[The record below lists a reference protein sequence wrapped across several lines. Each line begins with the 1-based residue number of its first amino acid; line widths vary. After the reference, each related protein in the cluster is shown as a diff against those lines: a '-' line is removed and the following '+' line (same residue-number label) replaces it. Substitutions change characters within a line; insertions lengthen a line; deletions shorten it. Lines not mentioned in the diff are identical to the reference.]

1 MREIK
6 TCIFDMDGVI
16 CDTAKYHFYAWK
28 KLGDRLGIV
37 FTEQDNERLKGVSR
51 MESLEIL
58 LSLSDRTYT
67 EEEKLSFAKEK
78 NENYVD
84 YISAMDKNEILPGV
98 LSVLEY
104 CKKEGIK
111 TALGSVSKNA
121 GIILDRLKLWTYF
134 DAVIDGTKVV
144 RAKPDPEVFLKGA
157 AETGTEPS
165 CCVVFE
171 DAYTGVEAARAAG
184 MLAVGIG
191 SEQALPN
198 ADFVIRGFEEMSA
211 EQLMNRI
218 RQF

>member
-51 MESLEIL
+51 MESLKIL
-58 LSLSDRTYT
+58 LSLSDETYT
-67 EEEKLSFAKEK
+67 EEEKLSFAEEK
-78 NENYVD
+78 NKNYVD

-98 LSVLEY
+98 LEVLEY
-104 CKKEGIK
+104 CRKEGIK

-121 GIILDRLKLWTYF
+121 GIILDRLKLWPYF

-157 AETGTEPS
+157 DETGAEPS

-171 DAYTGVEAARAAG
+171 DAYTGIEAARAAG

-191 SEQALPN
+191 SKQALPN

-211 EQLMNRI
+211 EQLINKI

>member
-16 CDTAKYHFYAWK
+16 CDTAKYHFHAWK

-67 EEEKLSFAKEK
+67 EEEKLSFAEEK
-78 NENYVD
+78 NKNYVD

-98 LSVLEY
+98 LEVLEY
-104 CKKEGIK
+104 CRKESIK

-121 GIILDRLKLWTYF
+121 GIILDRLKLWPYF
-134 DAVIDGTKVV
+134 DAVIDGTKVA

-157 AETGTEPS
+157 GETGADPS

-171 DAYTGVEAARAAG
+171 DAYTGIEAARAAG